1 MRFILVPSAVSGL
14 FPDSLRAIPWFV
26 SVGMKKGNFT
36 KWVFLSG
43 ALAFPAYAEKVK
55 IEQLPSDLQE
65 RIRAEVGSSQIEDID
80 RQTKDGKTIYEV
92 GYKKDGQHV
101 ESRFEH
107 NESTGS
113 TASGA
118 YQISE
123 KIRYEELPD
132 AVKRA
137 ADARLQGAEVNDVD
151 RRTKD
156 GRTNYEI
163 GYKNRDGGAQQEL
176 LITEDG
182 RVLNEGSANVATT
195 TRNEPAQRP
204 SIWRG
209 RGRPTTSTPAVN
221 TRTMQFSELPSAV
234 RSAAQARL
242 SDGHVNRVQRMIQ
255 NGQVTYELTFGR
267 EDGRTQM
274 LVLNEDG
281 GVLRDQILSGN
292 VGSSPVVESNAGSSP
307 ASGTQAAQYSHIT
320 TPVQLLNPQEIR
332 HSQLPVGVARVV
344 RGYTSEANID
354 EIRRGSWRGQD
365 AYQIGFTDRDNRYV
379 QLQLDANGQV
389 IYDPRRTAPAANN
402 TGNLINNIGRLFDN

>member
-1 MRFILVPSAVSGL
+1 MRFQACFRIPSLPIGG
-14 FPDSLRAIPWFV
+14 FFI
-26 SVGMKKGNFT
+26 VGMKKGNFS
-36 KWVFLSG
+36 KLVLLSG

-65 RIRAEVGSSQIEDID
+65 RIRAEVGSSRIEDID

-107 NESTGS
+107 NETTSS
-113 TASGA
+113 NPSGA

-123 KIRYEELPD
+123 KIRYEELPE
-132 AVKRA
+132 AVRRV

-163 GYKNRDGGAQQEL
+163 GYKNRDGGTQQEL
-176 LITEDG
+176 LIAEDG
-182 RVLNEGSANVATT
+182 RVLNEGSTSVAASS
-195 TRNEPAQRP
+195 RSEPAQRP
-204 SIWRG
+204 SIWSG
-209 RGRPTTSTPAVN
+209 RGRPQSSTPAVN

-234 RSAAQARL
+234 RSAAEARL
-242 SDGHVNRVQRMIQ
+242 SDGHVNRVQRHIQ
-255 NGQVTYELTFGR
+255 NGRVSYELTFGR

-274 LVLNEDG
+274 LVLTEDG
-281 GVLRDQILSGN
+281 RVLRDQILAGS
-292 VGSSPVVESNAGSSP
+292 VGSSGAVESNADSSSTSGAQ
-307 ASGTQAAQYSHIT
+307 ASQYSHIT
-320 TPVQLLNPQEIR
+320 TPVQLLNAQQIQ

-344 RGYTSEANID
+344 RGYTTEANID

-389 IYDPRRTAPAANN
+389 IYDPRRTAPAAN